1 MSKKPTRTPDGTERV
16 GSMRAAAAKL
26 ERPIQWIVRAKDAG
40 VDAFKAN
47 GSVILAPVKEW
58 IEANLEMLEST
69 KGELPL
75 KDQKLV
81 EEVRRIRTYNDR
93 EDGKLIER
101 AWVRE
106 RFHRYGGELAAIR
119 AKAEAEDPVRFAETG
134 SDIALIRS
142 EYRKTW
148 DAIMI
153 AVQNAAHHF
162 AE

>member
-1 MSKKPTRTPDGTERV
+1 
-16 GSMRAAAAKL
+16 MRAAASKL

-69 KGELPL
+69 KDELPL
-75 KDQKLV
+75 KEQKLV

-106 RFHRYGGELAAIR
+106 RFYRFAGEWAAICS
-119 AKAEAEDPVRFAETG
+119 KAEAEDPVRLADVG
-134 SDIALIRS
+134 SDIALLRS
-142 EYRKTW
+142 AYRVTL
-148 DAIMI
+148 DNLTMALR
-153 AVQNAAHHF
+153 NATHHF
-162 AE
+162 DE